1 MLLIVV
7 DNKRGC
13 LPKFILRNPWVFDK
27 CENMIFDLYQAES
40 VEVILSAS
48 PASSKSLVSYT
59 IQEAPRYL
67 RNTEPYRNH
76 RQNHH
81 AESQLSPSLGFPTLH
96 KLLQADFCAPPMTAA
111 TPAVSYN
118 PDTLLAKSS
127 VLRAK

>member
-13 LPKFILRNPWVFDK
+13 LPKFILCNPWIFDK

-59 IQEAPRYL
+59 IQEAPRYF
-67 RNTEPYRNH
+67 RNTEPLVHFQLFVVHITTSDIPDLMSYRG
-76 RQNHH
+76 
-81 AESQLSPSLGFPTLH
+81 L
-96 KLLQADFCAPPMTAA
+96 
-111 TPAVSYN
+111 
-118 PDTLLAKSS
+118 
-127 VLRAK
+127 